1 MSTKSGQCMCGAVR
15 YEAEDVEPEVGVCHC
30 IMCQRWAGGPF
41 ITTSA
46 EKVTFQGEEHLT
58 RYRSSDWAER
68 GFCKICG
75 SNLFY
80 RLLKL
85 DSHELCIGSFDDKQG
100 FSLKSE
106 IFVDRKPGAYAF
118 AGDHERMTEAET
130 LAKFKDLA

>member
-1 MSTKSGQCMCGAVR
+1 MSMLSGQCMCGAVR
-15 YEAEDVEPEVGVCHC
+15 YAAEAVEPEVGVCHC
-30 IMCQRWAGGPF
+30 VMCQRWAGGPF

-46 EKVTFQGEEHLT
+46 EKVAFQGEENLT

-68 GFCKICG
+68 GFCNVCG

-85 DSHELCIGSFDDKQG
+85 DSHEMCIGGFDDKQG

-106 IFVDRKPGAYAF
+106 IFVDKKPVAYAF

-130 LAKFKDLA
+130 LAKFKDFA